1 MDAIHIGDVLGDYK
15 VIDIAGAGGMGAVYK
30 IEHAITRRIE
40 AMKLLPPGSNS
51 DPEQAQRFEREIQVQ
66 ARLHHPN
73 IAALYTAV
81 RFGDA
86 VALLMEF
93 VEGEPLR
100 SMLEA
105 GPLPVDTAV
114 DFACQVLGALAYAH
128 QAGVIHRDVAP
139 ANIIITPERVAKL
152 TDFGLA
158 RGAVDLR
165 LSTSGAPMGSP
176 WYMSPEQVK
185 GELLLDPRS
194 DLYSMGAVL
203 YEMLTGAKLFE
214 GEGAF
219 AVMRAHVEQ
228 EAPLA
233 SALVPSIPA
242 ALDGTVRKAL
252 AKDPECR
259 FQSADEF
266 RLALQQAAIAGSA
279 ETPGQLIPAAA
290 LMPPVSPAPRYRRSR
305 AAWLIAL
312 VPVGL
317 VAGVFGVRWI
327 PAVRP
332 TVSKAQPALSPA
344 AAAPAPTPPIV
355 VDASVPPD
363 GAPNAPA
370 PPPASDDLNPV
381 VCPRPA
387 KRPAAQAV
395 VPVRRT
401 RPGSGLRVGGPDTQ
415 PSEPCPLPSRTVTPP
430 PAISAKTTPKL
441 EVPAPPPAE
450 KPVEASTPPEE
461 SPAPQDAAP
470 ADAQKGGNRLVR
482 ALGKIN
488 PFRKRNSGEAAKPQ
502 PAKDEKPDH

>member
-40 AMKLLPPGSNS
+40 AMKLLPPGSHS

-93 VEGEPLR
+93 VEGESLR
-100 SMLEA
+100 SLLQA

-114 DFACQVLGALAYAH
+114 DFAGQVLEALAYAH
-128 QAGVIHRDVAP
+128 RAEVIHRDVAP
-139 ANIIITPERVAKL
+139 ANIIVTPERVAKL

-158 RGAVDLR
+158 RGAVDMR

-185 GELLLDPRS
+185 GEVLLDPRS

-203 YEMLTGAKLFE
+203 YEMLTGCKLFE
-214 GEGAF
+214 GESAF

-228 EAPLA
+228 EAPSA
-233 SALVPSIPA
+233 IARVPGISSALDEV
-242 ALDGTVRKAL
+242 VRKAL
-252 AKDPECR
+252 AKDPACR

-266 RLALQQAAIAGSA
+266 RLALQQAVMVESA
-279 ETPGQLIPAAA
+279 DTPAQLIPAVA
-290 LMPPVSPAPRYRRSR
+290 LTPPVSRTPWYRRSR
-305 AAWLIAL
+305 AAVLTAV

-317 VAGVFGVRWI
+317 VAGVFAVRFI
-327 PAVRP
+327 PASRP
-332 TVSKAQPALSPA
+332 AISRT
-344 AAAPAPTPPIV
+344 
-355 VDASVPPD
+355 
-363 GAPNAPA
+363 
-370 PPPASDDLNPV
+370 PPPAPVAETPVPPAAVPEVASSAPATPIEPDESNAV

-387 KRPAAQAV
+387 KRAATRSIAPARKTQANN
-395 VPVRRT
+395 
-401 RPGSGLRVGGPDTQ
+401 GLRVGGPDVQ
-415 PSEPCPLPSRTVTPP
+415 PAQPCALPLRPATPP
-430 PAISAKTTPKL
+430 SAFSAKSTAKPDM
-441 EVPAPPPAE
+441 PAPPQAAE
-450 KPVEASTPPEE
+450 KQAEAPVPPDEP
-461 SPAPQDAAP
+461 PATQQAAP
-470 ADAQKGGNRLVR
+470 AEPQKNGNRLVR
-482 ALGKIN
+482 ALGKMN
-488 PFRKRNSGEAAKPQ
+488 PFRKRGAGESAKPAA
-502 PAKDEKPDH
+502 AKDEKPEN